1 MKGEHNHVVTKQS
14 APLAAR
20 STVAAVIVAMVGV
33 AVYFRFG
40 QEMDKTVT
48 AGSDAQSMSV
58 QMATPGKLA
67 QPMHAAGAVPGA
79 AADPAVNPV
88 GNPRIEINTQAGKV
102 LIELYPEAAPKA
114 VSELIALAKSGYYD
128 KDVIMQARPQ
138 LGFAIAKTGSSI
150 ETFTFQDEANAL
162 SSRRGSVAISK
173 ASVSNAYLNNLFF
186 GYAPQPELEKHY
198 VIIGQVL
205 QGLDKIE
212 RSQPDVV
219 YQVDGFRVIDGPE
232 SNDGSGNVEG

>member
-1 MKGEHNHVVTKQS
+1 MKDERHHAVTKRS

-20 STVAAVIVAMVGV
+20 SIVAAVIVAMVGV

-40 QEMDKTVT
+40 QGLDKNAT
-48 AGSDAQSMSV
+48 AGSDAQSASG
-58 QMATPGKLA
+58 QTPVPEKSA
-67 QPMHAAGAVPGA
+67 QLPLAAGAGLDTA
-79 AADPAVNPV
+79 TDPAVMPAD
-88 GNPRIEINTQAGKV
+88 NPRIEINTQAGKV
-102 LIELYPEAAPKA
+102 LIELYPQAAPKA
-114 VSELIALAKSGYYD
+114 VSDLIALAKSGYYD
-128 KDVIMQARPQ
+128 KDAIMQVRPQ
-138 LGFAIAKTGSSI
+138 LGFAIAKTGNSI
-150 ETFTFQDEANAL
+150 EAFTFEDEANAL

-205 QGLDKIE
+205 QGLDRIE

-219 YQVDGFRVIDGPE
+219 YQVDGFRVLDVPE
-232 SNDGSGNVEG
+232 PKASSGNVEG